1 MLRTTV
7 KGSLGRLGRMCSPRR
22 AALPQKE
29 IRAHQSTKA
38 GGGGGSA
45 KIWVPITA
53 LTAATVGT
61 AIYAKY
67 DPSFRRLL
75 EDNVPYADSV
85 ISSTS
90 SVIDTTTGLIDSASG
105 VVDSAKSLVSSAQE
119 KASGLFGGASED
131 KPKAPSPPPAP
142 KETPKPKEAKEPA
155 PVVKK
160 EEVKPAPKPATPS
173 ADESL
178 LKKKLERDAQ
188 NAALSGLIK
197 LQATVDAA
205 CAAATSTSANAI
217 NQIKSLGAEFS
228 NYSADEPSERLIASL
243 ISKNTEAEIVTKK
256 AFDSAGEAQA
266 KLASLK
272 TAVANSTVTGE
283 GLKSIQESIA
293 KVEKQLKEADEALF
307 KAQEA
312 IKPSEALSSQISSAY
327 HKLQQELGPNWDP
340 KKKDDQDLFVL
351 LISLRMLHYKEQLN
365 KQSKQDER
373 ALIDTLKA
381 AGEEGVEERVQEH
394 LKVKEEE
401 LRRQL
406 NEEYHAQ
413 IIQVRDEAE
422 RRAQSQLRQQAM
434 IMTDDKNAALLSQR
448 SAFSREL
455 SDRIG
460 HMVQQHTQ
468 QIGSAVEALHKAD
481 KNIKKREEAVLHGAK
496 LLAISRSCDNLMRS
510 LGINPYPTKDWTH
523 QRRGIDGHVRDVK
536 KVFEG
541 QKDDFVEATL
551 KMLPEKGV
559 KIGVLTEP
567 ALKARFNDVERV
579 ARKVSMI
586 HRDDQVP
593 LTWYLLSFLRST
605 VLLQPHSSIKPS
617 ELNNDPTD
625 LSTLDNNALLD
636 RARYFVDQGDLLQA
650 ARYANLLRGPCRH
663 VVSGWLDET
672 TTLLEVKN
680 VAQTLA
686 AYASLL
692 VQKQVIQPELS
703 APKA

>member
-22 AALPQKE
+22 SALPQKE
-29 IRAHQSTKA
+29 IRAHQSTKS
-38 GGGGGSA
+38 GGGGSG

-75 EDNVPYADSV
+75 EDNVPYSDQV
-85 ISSTS
+85 ISTTS
-90 SVIDTTTGLIDSASG
+90 SVIDTTTGLVDSASG
-105 VVDSAKSLVSSAQE
+105 MIDSAKGFVSSTQE
-119 KASGLFGGASED
+119 KVTNLFGGSED
-131 KPKAPSPPPAP
+131 KPKPLAAPVTPPP
-142 KETPKPKEAKEPA
+142 TPKVKEAA

-160 EEVKPAPKPATPS
+160 EETKPVSKPPTPS
-173 ADESL
+173 ADDSL

-197 LQATVDAA
+197 LQASVDSA
-205 CAAATSTSANAI
+205 CGSASASTANAV
-217 NQIKSLGAEFS
+217 NQIKNLGQDFS
-228 NYSADEPSERLIASL
+228 TYSADEPSERLIASL

-256 AFDSAGEAQA
+256 AIQSAGEAKA
-266 KLASLK
+266 KLDSLK
-272 TAVANSTVTGE
+272 TAVSNSTATAE
-283 GLKSIQESIA
+283 GLKSIQDSIA
-293 KVEKQLKEADEALF
+293 KAEKQLKDAEESLF

-312 IKPSEALSSQISSAY
+312 IKPSDALASQISTAY
-327 HKLQQELGPNWDP
+327 HKLKQELGPNWDST
-340 KKKDDQDLFVL
+340 KKDDQDLFVL
-351 LISLRMLHYKEQLN
+351 LISLRMLHYKEQLS
-365 KQSKQDER
+365 KQSKMDER
-373 ALIDTLKA
+373 VLVDSLKA
-381 AGEEGVEERVQEH
+381 AGEEGLEERVQEH
-394 LKVKEEE
+394 LKGKEEE

-422 RRAQSQLRQQAM
+422 RRAQAQLRQQAM
-434 IMTDDKNAALLSQR
+434 IMTDDKNAALVSQR

-468 QIGSAVEALHKAD
+468 QIGSAVDALNKAD
-481 KNIKKREEAVLHGAK
+481 KNIKQREEAVLHGAK
-496 LLAISRSCDNLMRS
+496 LLAISRSCDSLMRS
-510 LGINPYPTKDWTH
+510 LGINPFPAKDWTH
-523 QRRGIDGHVRDVK
+523 QRRNIDGHVRDVK

-541 QKDDFVEATL
+541 RKDEFVEAAL
-551 KMLPEKGV
+551 KMLPEKGI
-559 KIGVLTEP
+559 KNGVLTEP

-586 HRDDQVP
+586 HKDDDVP
-593 LTWYLLSFLRST
+593 LTSYLLSYLRST
-605 VLLQPHSSIKPS
+605 VLLQPHTSIKPS
-617 ELNNDPTD
+617 EINNDPTD
-625 LSTLDNNALLD
+625 IAALDNNALLD
-636 RARYFVDQGDLLQA
+636 RAKYFVDQGDLLQA
-650 ARYANLLRGPCRH
+650 AKYANLLRGPSRY
-663 VVSGWLDET
+663 VVSGWLEET

-680 VAQTLA
+680 AAQTLA

-703 APKA
+703 TPKA